1 MVKLWFITAIRFLK
15 HLVRFLYA
23 LQLCTRMVELMDV
36 RMVMMICTNL
46 FNVSFFIISYILLLP
61 SSIIH

>member
-1 MVKLWFITAIRFLK
+1 MVKLWFIKAIRFLK

-23 LQLCTRMVELMDV
+23 LQLCTRMVELMAV

-46 FNVSFFIISYILLLP
+46 FNVSFFITS
-61 SSIIH
+61 